1 MIYLYS
7 YLGIGALIL
16 LIMYVSHKLS
26 TKSESEGVKGILDA
40 LNPERGT
47 LSYRLI
53 NGVLVPI
60 LASVLVL
67 FAWPAA
73 LYMKIKDMRDRGPG
87 GSFEE
92 KVFKVGKG
100 DLLLKL
106 TKEKIESEEVVE
118 DPLGGVPALPF
129 GHLNKCWS
137 DLLAQMQAEDE
148 LWSFKSKWDGN
159 WGRSEIRSGYV
170 IVRAGL
176 PEDYILTEAMPV
188 ENEEKE

>member
-1 MIYLYS
+1 VIYLYS

-67 FAWPAA
+67 
-73 LYMKIKDMRDRGPG
+73 LPG
-87 GSFEE
+87 
-92 KVFKVGKG
+92 
-100 DLLLKL
+100 LQLC
-106 TKEKIESEEVVE
+106 I
-118 DPLGGVPALPF
+118 
-129 GHLNKCWS
+129 
-137 DLLAQMQAEDE
+137 
-148 LWSFKSKWDGN
+148 
-159 WGRSEIRSGYV
+159 
-170 IVRAGL
+170 
-176 PEDYILTEAMPV
+176 
-188 ENEEKE
+188 

>member
-67 FAWPAA
+67 LAWPAA
-73 LYMKIKDMRDRGPG
+73 LYMKIKDMRDRAPG

-148 LWSFKSKWDGN
+148 LWSFKSKWDGS